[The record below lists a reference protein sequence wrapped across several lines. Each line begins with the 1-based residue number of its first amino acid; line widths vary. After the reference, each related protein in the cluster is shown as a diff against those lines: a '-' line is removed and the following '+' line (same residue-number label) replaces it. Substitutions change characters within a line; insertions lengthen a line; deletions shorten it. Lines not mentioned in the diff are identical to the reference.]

1 LPDNNPA
8 ANFNKK
14 ALPEAVLAKSPNL
27 SNTPGSLGC
36 PFGVIVPD
44 LVLSA
49 NCLELLSKLVVKVS
63 SFG

>member
-49 NCLELLSKLVVKVS
+49 NCLELL
-63 SFG
+63 F